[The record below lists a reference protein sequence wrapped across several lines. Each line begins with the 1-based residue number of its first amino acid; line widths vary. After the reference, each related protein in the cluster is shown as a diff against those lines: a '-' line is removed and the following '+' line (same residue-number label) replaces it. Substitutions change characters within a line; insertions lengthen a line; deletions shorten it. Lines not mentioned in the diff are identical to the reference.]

1 MSLRVTQSAATRNA
15 LASISRSATM
25 YDGILE
31 KLSSM
36 REVNRPSDA
45 PAQAAKAVGLRTH
58 ISQLEHAESVIAEA
72 QSFLGHAS
80 SVIQDTSS
88 LFAQMR
94 ELAIAGS
101 DPTLTETDRRAMAE
115 EADSLLQALIDVG
128 NTQHGDRYIFAGTG
142 TDTPPFEGLV
152 GADGKI
158 HAVRYNGDAQPLDV
172 EVKPGVTFRLADPG
186 NTIFQQRERGAT
198 TFQGS
203 TGAVPGA
210 GADTDVGFRKLEVF
224 HTGTSGYATTGAASG
239 ASPDT
244 FVGDVVLTVAHTA
257 TRYAT
262 SNTTGLRAGTG
273 SASDTIVGEH
283 TLTVDTAANT
293 ISLNGGPAIAIAG
306 TDNQA
311 VSDGTHTVYVDTT
324 GPLSTGSVTI
334 VGEGTLNAGG
344 RDVAIDFT
352 QDQEVGTANGA
363 SIRVDTRAVNII
375 GAENLTVSA
384 AMTIDGGATSIPVT
398 FQADQTV
405 TSSLTGAVTHVDT
418 TGVGSAGAEVVEYTG
433 TCDIFETL
441 ICLRDALRDGFGQDE
456 PDQLS
461 LLGQTLERING
472 AHDQV
477 LMTAAQLGS
486 RVRRIESTQNQISAL
501 RLTATE
507 SLSQTEDADVSELVV
522 EMKAQENAFQAALAA
537 SARMNQLSLLDYWR

>member
-1 MSLRVTQSAATRNA
+1 MRNA
-15 LASISRSATM
+15 LANIGRSSTT
-25 YDGILE
+25 YDSILE
-31 KLSSM
+31 KLSTM

-45 PAQAAKAVGLRTH
+45 PAQAAKAMGLRTH

-72 QSFLGHAS
+72 QSLLGHAS

-101 DPTLTETDRRAMAE
+101 DPTLTASDRQAMAE
-115 EADSLLQALIDVG
+115 EADSLLQALIEVG
-128 NTQHGDRYIFAGTG
+128 NTQHGDRYIFAGAGTG
-142 TDTPPFEGLV
+142 TAPFEGLV

-158 HAVRYNGDAQPLDV
+158 HAVRYNGDTHPLDV

-198 TFQGS
+198 VFQGD

-210 GADTDVGFRKLEVF
+210 GADTDVGLRKLEVF
-224 HTGTSGYATTGAASG
+224 HTGTSGYAVTGATSG
-239 ASPDT
+239 TSPDT
-244 FVGDVVLTVAHTA
+244 FVGDVVLTIAHTE
-257 TRYAT
+257 TEYDVN
-262 SNTTGLRAGTG
+262 NTTGLRAGTG
-273 SASDTIVGEH
+273 SANDTIIGEH
-283 TLTVDTAANT
+283 ALTVDTVANT
-293 ISLNGGPAIAIAG
+293 ISLNGGPAIAITGA
-306 TDNQA
+306 DNQA

-324 GPLSTGSVTI
+324 GPLSSGSVTI
-334 VGEGTLNAGG
+334 LGEGTLNAGG
-344 RDVAIDFT
+344 LDVAIDFS
-352 QDQEVGTANGA
+352 QDQEVGTTNGA
-363 SIRVDTRAVNII
+363 SICVDTRAASIV

-384 AMTIDGGATSIPVT
+384 AMTIDGRATSTPVT

-405 TSSLTGAVTHVDT
+405 TNSLTGAETHVDT
-418 TGVGSAGAEVVEYTG
+418 TGVERAGVEVVEYTG

-441 ICLRDALRDGFGQDE
+441 IGLREALSGDLAPDE
-456 PDQLS
+456 STQQS
-461 LLGQTLERING
+461 LLGQALDHIDS

-477 LMTAAQLGS
+477 LMTAAKLGS
-486 RVRRIESTQNQISAL
+486 RVRRIESTENQISAL

-507 SLSQTEDADVSELVV
+507 ALSQTEDADVSELVV